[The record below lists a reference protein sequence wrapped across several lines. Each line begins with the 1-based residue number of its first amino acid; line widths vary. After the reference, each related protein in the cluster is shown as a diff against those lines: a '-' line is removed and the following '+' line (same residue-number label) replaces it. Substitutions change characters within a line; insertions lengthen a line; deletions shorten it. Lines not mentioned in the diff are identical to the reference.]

1 MGANL
6 KDMAE
11 KMSQNKELIAE
22 IEKNTTHLQDVELE
36 GGRNFTSYTVTG
48 MEGYPDTYCSIDS
61 ADMEQSITQLVDEI
75 DDENLRELFE
85 KIRGSNSLRV
95 AFSVTASKTH
105 TTIRVIQGGEVS
117 STSTYTNVK
126 SADDLLKL
134 VSFHT
139 AEFVDP
145 MLKDF
150 EAIKSIFGK

>member
-1 MGANL
+1 MGTSL
-6 KDMAE
+6 KDMADKME
-11 KMSQNKELIAE
+11 KNKDLVAE
-22 IEKNTTHLQDVELE
+22 IEKNTTKLQDEDLE

-61 ADMEQSITQLVDEI
+61 ADMEQSMTQLVEEI
-75 DDENLRELFE
+75 DDENLKELFE

-95 AFSVTASKTH
+95 AFSVTVSKDH
-105 TTIRVIQGGEVS
+105 TSIRVIQGGEVS
-117 STSTYTNVK
+117 TSTTYTNVK

-150 EAIKSIFGK
+150 EALKSILGK